1 MSMPSR
7 LSNYL
12 LHRGIRYEV
21 MSHTHSHSSAETART
36 AHIPPHQL
44 AKSVVLEDDEGGCV
58 MAVVPA
64 DARVNVGLLGRM
76 LGSDSLHLSDEERLC
91 ELFPDCDRGA
101 VPAVGMAWGM
111 DTIVD
116 DSLEQN
122 AELFIEAGDHDM
134 LIRMSQQQFR
144 ELMRDVQRAGIC
156 RGTAH

>member
-12 LHRGIRYEV
+12 LRRGIRYEV
-21 MSHTHSHSSAETART
+21 MSHTHSHSSAETARI
-36 AHIPPHQL
+36 AHVPPHQL
-44 AKSVVLEDDEGGCV
+44 AKSVVLEDDDGGCV

-76 LGSDSLHLSDEERLC
+76 LGRDSLRLSDEERLC

-116 DSLEQN
+116 DALEQN
-122 AELFIEAGDHDM
+122 VELFIEAGDHDM
-134 LIRMSQQQFR
+134 LIRISQQQFR
-144 ELMRDVQRAGIC
+144 ELMRDVQHAGIC
-156 RGTAH
+156 RSTAH

>member
-12 LHRGIRYEV
+12 QRSGIHYDV
-21 MSHTHSHSSAETART
+21 MSHFHSHSSLETARA
-36 AHIPPHQL
+36 AHVVPHKL
-44 AKSVVLEDDEGGCV
+44 AKSVVLEDDEGCV
-58 MAVVPA
+58 MAVIPA
-64 DARVNVGLLGRM
+64 DSRVNVGAIARLLGR
-76 LGSDSLHLSDEERLC
+76 SSLHLSDEQRLC

-116 DSLEQN
+116 DSLEDS
-122 AELFIEAGDHDM
+122 AELYIEAGDHDM

-144 ELMRDVQRAGIC
+144 DLMRDVRHARIC
-156 RGTAH
+156 RPTAH

>member
-12 LHRGIRYEV
+12 QRCGIRYDI
-21 MSHTHSHSSAETART
+21 MSHSHSHSSAETART
-36 AHIPPHQL
+36 AHVAPHQL
-44 AKSVVLEDDEGGCV
+44 AKSVVLEDDEGCV

-64 DARVNVGLLGRM
+64 DARVNIGTLARALGRE
-76 LGSDSLHLSDEERLC
+76 GLHLSDEQRLC

-111 DTIVD
+111 DTVVD
-116 DSLEQN
+116 DSLEEN

-134 LIRMSQQQFR
+134 VIKMSRQQFQ
-144 ELMRDVQRAGIC
+144 ELMREARHARFC
-156 RGTAH
+156 KPTAH